1 MYMHVEVKTP
11 ANTNSMFITENL
23 LCSPPEFRKNWHL
36 VFFNFLSGVKNNLR
50 LFVISLGE

>member
-1 MYMHVEVKTP
+1 MHVEVKTP